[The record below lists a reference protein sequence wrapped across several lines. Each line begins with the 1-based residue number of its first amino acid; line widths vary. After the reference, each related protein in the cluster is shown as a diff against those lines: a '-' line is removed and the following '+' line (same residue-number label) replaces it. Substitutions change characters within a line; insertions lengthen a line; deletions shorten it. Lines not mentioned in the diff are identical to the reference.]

1 MDVMQEIVELNATS
15 ATDSPQDRLKKLEEL
30 WNRIPEPKTEA
41 LNAFLVIEKAVAV
54 CLKTNDLEQAWK
66 WSQLTPQFSV
76 IRHDVGEAEFLIGK
90 VSFMRGDTETAKN
103 NFQIANKKSKGKIFQ
118 GEDPRFKALAKA

>member
-1 MDVMQEIVELNATS
+1 MDVMQEIVALNATA
-15 ATDSPQDRLKKLEEL
+15 ATDSPQERLRKLEEL

-41 LNAFLVIEKAVAV
+41 LNAYLVIEKAVAI
-54 CLKTNDLEQAWK
+54 CLKNNDLDQAWK
-66 WSQLTPQFSV
+66 WSLLAPQFSA

-90 VSFMRGDTETAKN
+90 VAFLRGDTETAKI

-118 GEDPRFKALAKA
+118 GEDTRFKALAKA